1 MLLYK
6 SGNLKK
12 KKNNLLLMTC
22 LKQKFIFNL
31 FTLLFKSIFHGRK
44 RKISFF
50 KESFSFLFFFTLCG
64 KNLL

>member
-22 LKQKFIFNL
+22 LKQKFIINL
-31 FTLLFKSIFHGRK
+31 FTLFKSIFHGRK
-44 RKISFF
+44 KKISFF

-64 KNLL
+64 RNLL